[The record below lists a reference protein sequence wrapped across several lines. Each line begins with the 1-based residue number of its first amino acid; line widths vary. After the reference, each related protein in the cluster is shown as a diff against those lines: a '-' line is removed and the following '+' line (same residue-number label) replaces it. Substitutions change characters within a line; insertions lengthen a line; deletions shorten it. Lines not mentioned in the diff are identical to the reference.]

1 MVSAEVK
8 NCISEFLGTFI
19 LVGTVGA
26 NVLTGSATWAVLS
39 IASSLMVA
47 IFALGS
53 VSGANFN
60 PAVSLAL
67 LMNGT
72 LDAKTVAMYMVSQ
85 LAGGIAAALCATAA
99 FGEFSNF
106 GPAGKY
112 SWIEAGIAETLY
124 TFMLCFV
131 VLRAAVCDAA
141 GKGTESKNEF
151 FPIAIGFVV
160 VAGGYAAGG
169 ISGGAFNPAVAFG
182 LDVASAH
189 LGFKYCLV
197 YTAFEFL
204 GAALAVAVHSVVD
217 TPVGGTPTIMKKAVS
232 EFVGTYFLVLTVF
245 LNVTGASPAGGLS
258 IAASLMCMIYA
269 LGGVSGAN
277 FNPAVTLAL
286 LLTGKGGMT
295 GSLAPVYIGSQL
307 AGGFAAALTSIGITG
322 TKLTLLPTGFG
333 YTPALIGET
342 FFTFVLCFVVL
353 NVACT
358 TMPEKLMGGGP
369 SAQIYGLAIGF
380 CIMVGAGATGNVSGA
395 ALNPAV
401 ALPIDFLGKDGVK
414 MHSLGYTGVEFLGAG
429 LASAAMMALRPAEFA
444 KGAKKPLH

>member
-1 MVSAEVK
+1 MVSVEMK
-8 NCISEFLGTFI
+8 NCISEFIGTYL
-19 LVGTVGA
+19 LVITVGA
-26 NVLTGSATWAVLS
+26 NVLTGSPTWAVLS

-53 VSGANFN
+53 VSGAHFN

-67 LMNGT
+67 FINGT
-72 LDAKTVAMYMVSQ
+72 IKMSDLAMYTVSQ
-85 LAGGIAAALCATAA
+85 LLGGICAGLTATAA

-106 GPAGKY
+106 GPVGEY
-112 SWIEAGIAETLY
+112 TWVEAGAVEVLY

-131 VLRAAVCDAA
+131 VLRVCVADV
-141 GKGTESKNEF
+141 NEDNCEYY
-151 FPIAIGFVV
+151 PLAIGFVV

-189 LGFKYCLV
+189 LGVKYCLV
-197 YTAFEFL
+197 YTLF
-204 GAALAVAVHSVVD
+204 
-217 TPVGGTPTIMKKAVS
+217 

-245 LNVTGASPAGGLS
+245 LNVSGMSPAGGLS

-286 LLTGKGGMT
+286 LITGKGGMT
-295 GSLAPVYIGSQL
+295 GSLAPVYMGSQL
-307 AGGFAAALTSIGITG
+307 AGGFAAGLTSIGITG
-322 TKLTLLPTGFG
+322 SKLTLLPETFG
-333 YTPALIGET
+333 YTSALIGET

-369 SAQIYGLAIGF
+369 SDQIYGWVIGF

-395 ALNPAV
+395 CLNPAV
-401 ALPIDFLGKDGVK
+401 ALPIDVMGKTGFK
-414 MHSLGYTGVEFLGAG
+414 MHSLGYTGVEFLGAA
-429 LASAAMMALRPAEFA
+429 LAAGGMMAVRPAEFG
-444 KGAKKPLH
+444 KEGKKPVL

>member
-1 MVSAEVK
+1 M
-8 NCISEFLGTFI
+8 
-19 LVGTVGA
+19 
-26 NVLTGSATWAVLS
+26 
-39 IASSLMVA
+39 
-47 IFALGS
+47 
-53 VSGANFN
+53 
-60 PAVSLAL
+60 
-67 LMNGT
+67 
-72 LDAKTVAMYMVSQ
+72 AMYMVSQ
-85 LAGGIAAALCATAA
+85 LAGGITAALCATAA

-112 SWIEAGIAETLY
+112 TWVEAGIAETLY

-131 VLRAAVCDAA
+131 VLRAAVADCNPS
-141 GKGTESKNEF
+141 TNEYF
-151 FPIAIGFVV
+151 AVAIGFVV

-189 LGFKYCLV
+189 LGVKYCFV
-197 YTAFEFL
+197 YTGFELL
-204 GAALAVAVHSVVD
+204 GAALAVAVHKVVD
-217 TPVGGTPTIMKKAVS
+217 TGAKGTSTFMQKAVS

-269 LGGVSGAN
+269 LGSVSGAN

-286 LLTGKGGMT
+286 LITGKGGMT
-295 GSLAPVYIGSQL
+295 MSLAPMYMVMQVL
-307 AGGFAAALTSIGITG
+307 GGFAAGATSIAITG
-322 TKLTLLPTGFG
+322 TQLTLLPPNFG

-342 FFTFVLCFVVL
+342 FYTFVLCFVVL

-369 SAQIYGLAIGF
+369 AAQIYGLAIGF
-380 CIMVGAGATGNVSGA
+380 CIMVGAGASGNVSGA

-401 ALPIDFLGKDGVK
+401 ALPIDVMGKGGMK
-414 MHSLGYTGVEFLGAG
+414 MHSLGYTGVEFVGAA
-429 LASAAMMALRPAEFA
+429 LAAGAMMAVRPLEFG
-444 KGAKKPLH
+444 KEGKKPLL

>member
-1 MVSAEVK
+1 MASTGQK
-8 NCISEFLGTFI
+8 CISEFLGTFI
-19 LVGTVGA
+19 LVATVGA
-26 NVLTGSATWAVLS
+26 NVLTGSSTWAVLS

-47 IFALGS
+47 IFALAS

-67 LMNGT
+67 FLNGSMK
-72 LDAKTVAMYMVSQ
+72 ASEMAMYMVSQ
-85 LAGGIAAALCATAA
+85 LAGGITAALCATAA

-112 SWIEAGIAETLY
+112 TWVEAGIAETLY

-131 VLRAAVCDAA
+131 VLRAAVADCNPS
-141 GKGTESKNEF
+141 TNEYF
-151 FPIAIGFVV
+151 AVAIGFVV

-189 LGFKYCLV
+189 LGVKYCFV
-197 YTAFEFL
+197 YTGFELL
-204 GAALAVAVHSVVD
+204 GAALAVAVHKVVD
-217 TPVGGTPTIMKKAVS
+217 TGAKGTSTFMQKAVS

-269 LGGVSGAN
+269 LGSVSGAN

-286 LLTGKGGMT
+286 LITGKGGMT
-295 GSLAPVYIGSQL
+295 MSLAPMYMVMQVL
-307 AGGFAAALTSIGITG
+307 GGFAAGATSIAITG
-322 TKLTLLPTGFG
+322 TQLTLLPPNFG

-342 FFTFVLCFVVL
+342 FYTFVLCFVVL

-369 SAQIYGLAIGF
+369 AAQIYGWAIGF
-380 CIMVGAGATGNVSGA
+380 CIMVGAGASGNVSGA

-401 ALPIDFLGKDGVK
+401 ALPIDVMGKDFK
-414 MHSLGYTGVEFLGAG
+414 WQSLGYTGVEFVGAA
-429 LASAAMMALRPAEFA
+429 LAAGAMMAVRPAEFA
-444 KGAKKPLH
+444 KDGKKTLL

>member
-1 MVSAEVK
+1 MVSSTVK

-19 LVGTVGA
+19 LVATVGA
-26 NVLTGSATWAVLS
+26 NVLTGSSTWAVLS

-47 IFALGS
+47 IFALAS

-67 LMNGT
+67 FLNGSMT
-72 LDAKTVAMYMVSQ
+72 ASEMAMYMVSQ
-85 LAGGIAAALCATAA
+85 LAGGITAALCATAA

-112 SWIEAGIAETLY
+112 TWVEAGIAETLY

-131 VLRAAVCDAA
+131 VLRAAVADCNPS
-141 GKGTESKNEF
+141 TNEYF
-151 FPIAIGFVV
+151 AVAIGFVV

-189 LGFKYCLV
+189 LGVKYCFV
-197 YTAFEFL
+197 YTGFELL
-204 GAALAVAVHSVVD
+204 GAALAVAVHKVVD
-217 TPVGGTPTIMKKAVS
+217 TGAKGTSTFMQKAVS

-269 LGGVSGAN
+269 LGSVSGAN

-286 LLTGKGGMT
+286 LITGKGGMT
-295 GSLAPVYIGSQL
+295 MSLAPMYMVMQVL
-307 AGGFAAALTSIGITG
+307 GGFAAGATSILITG
-322 TKLTLLPTGFG
+322 TKLTLLPPNFG

-342 FFTFVLCFVVL
+342 FYTFVLCFVVL

-369 SAQIYGLAIGF
+369 AAQIYGWAIGF
-380 CIMVGAGATGNVSGA
+380 CIMVGAGASGNVSGA

-401 ALPIDFLGKDGVK
+401 ALPIDVMGKDFK
-414 MHSLGYTGVEFLGAG
+414 WQSLGYTGVEFVGAA
-429 LASAAMMALRPAEFA
+429 LAAGAMMAVRPAEFA
-444 KGAKKPLH
+444 KDGKKTLL

>member
-1 MVSAEVK
+1 MVSSTVK
-8 NCISEFLGTFI
+8 SCISEFLGTFI
-19 LVGTVGA
+19 LVATVGA
-26 NVLTGSATWAVLS
+26 NVLTGSSTWAVLS

-47 IFALGS
+47 IFALAS

-67 LMNGT
+67 CLNGSMPAST
-72 LDAKTVAMYMVSQ
+72 MAMYMVSQ
-85 LAGGIAAALCATAA
+85 LAGGITAALCATAA

-112 SWIEAGIAETLY
+112 TWVEAGIAETLY

-131 VLRAAVCDAA
+131 VLRAAVADCNPS
-141 GKGTESKNEF
+141 TNEYF
-151 FPIAIGFVV
+151 AVAIGFVV

-189 LGFKYCLV
+189 LGVKYCFV
-197 YTAFEFL
+197 YTGFELL
-204 GAALAVAVHSVVD
+204 GAALAVAVHKVVD
-217 TPVGGTPTIMKKAVS
+217 TGAKGTSTFMQKAVS

-269 LGGVSGAN
+269 LGSVSGAN

-286 LLTGKGGMT
+286 LITGKGGMT
-295 GSLAPVYIGSQL
+295 MSLAPMYMVMQVL
-307 AGGFAAALTSIGITG
+307 GGFAAGATSIAITG
-322 TKLTLLPTGFG
+322 TQLTLLPPNFG

-342 FFTFVLCFVVL
+342 FYTFVLCFVVL

-369 SAQIYGLAIGF
+369 AAQIYGWAIGF
-380 CIMVGAGATGNVSGA
+380 CIMVGAGASGNVSGA

-401 ALPIDFLGKDGVK
+401 ALPIDVMGKGGMK
-414 MHSLGYTGVEFLGAG
+414 MHSLGYTGVEFVGAA
-429 LASAAMMALRPAEFA
+429 LAAGAMMAVRPAEFG
-444 KGAKKPLH
+444 KEGKKPLL

>member
-1 MVSAEVK
+1 MVSKEIK
-8 NCISEFLGTFI
+8 DCISEFIGTYI
-19 LVGTVGA
+19 LVLTVGA
-26 NVLTGSATWAVLS
+26 NVLTGSPTWGVLS

-47 IFALGS
+47 IFALAS

-67 LMNGT
+67 FMNGGMKAST
-72 LDAKTVAMYMVSQ
+72 MAMFWVSQ
-85 LAGGIAAALCATAA
+85 LLGGIAAGLTATAC

-106 GPAGKY
+106 GPGAGY
-112 SWIEAGIAETLY
+112 SWVEAGAVEVLY

-131 VLRAAVCDAA
+131 VLRVAVAEVNSDHS
-141 GKGTESKNEF
+141 EY

-160 VAGGYAAGG
+160 VAGGYAGG
-169 ISGGAFNPAVAFG
+169 FISGGAFNPAVAFG

-189 LGFKYCLV
+189 LGFKYCLI
-197 YTAFEFL
+197 YTLFEFV
-204 GAALAVAVHSVVD
+204 GAALAVAVHMTVD
-217 TPVGGTPTIMKKAVS
+217 SRKDVEPTLAKKAIS

-286 LLTGKGGMT
+286 LITGKGGMT
-295 GSLAPVYIGSQL
+295 SSLAPVYMGAQL
-307 AGGFAAALTSIGITG
+307 AGGFAAGATSIAITG
-322 TKLTLLPTGFG
+322 TKLTLLPATFGF
-333 YTPALIGET
+333 TSALIGET
-342 FFTFVLCFVVL
+342 FFTFVLCFTVL

-358 TMPEKLMGGGP
+358 TMTEKLMGGGP
-369 SAQIYGLAIGF
+369 SDQIYGWAIGM

-401 ALPIDFLGKDGVK
+401 ALPIDALGKDGFK
-414 MHSLGYTGVEFLGAG
+414 MHSLGYSAVEFLGAG
-429 LASAAMMALRPAEFA
+429 LAAGGMMAMRPAEFGKA
-444 KGAKKPLH
+444 GKKPIL

>member
-1 MVSAEVK
+1 MV
-8 NCISEFLGTFI
+8 
-19 LVGTVGA
+19 
-26 NVLTGSATWAVLS
+26 
-39 IASSLMVA
+39 
-47 IFALGS
+47 
-53 VSGANFN
+53 
-60 PAVSLAL
+60 
-67 LMNGT
+67 
-72 LDAKTVAMYMVSQ
+72 
-85 LAGGIAAALCATAA
+85 
-99 FGEFSNF
+99 FGEFKNF
-106 GPAGKY
+106 GPVGEY
-112 SWIEAGIAETLY
+112 TWVEAGAVEVLY

-131 VLRAAVCDAA
+131 VLRAAVA
-141 GKGTESKNEF
+141 EVNSKTNEY

-189 LGFKYCLV
+189 LGFKYCLI
-197 YTAFEFL
+197 YTGFEFL
-204 GAALAVAVHSVVD
+204 GAALAVAVHKVVD
-217 TPVGGTPTIMKKAVS
+217 TPASGTPTLMKKAVS

-286 LLTGKGGMT
+286 LITGKGGMT
-295 GSLAPVYIGSQL
+295 ASDAPVYMGSQL
-307 AGGFAAALTSIGITG
+307 AGGFAAGATSIAITG
-322 TKLTLLPTGFG
+322 TKLTLLPPNFGF
-333 YTPALIGET
+333 TSALIGET
-342 FFTFVLCFVVL
+342 FYTFVLCFVVL

-369 SAQIYGLAIGF
+369 AAQIYGWAIGF

-401 ALPIDFLGKDGVK
+401 ALPIDALGKDGFK
-414 MHSLGYTGVEFLGAG
+414 MHSLGYSGVEFVGAA
-429 LASAAMMALRPAEFA
+429 LAAGAMMAVRPAEFG
-444 KGAKKPLH
+444 KEGKKPLL

>member
-1 MVSAEVK
+1 MVSSTVK

-19 LVGTVGA
+19 LVATVGA
-26 NVLTGSATWAVLS
+26 NVLTGSSTWAVLS

-47 IFALGS
+47 IFALAS

-67 LMNGT
+67 CLNGSMPAST
-72 LDAKTVAMYMVSQ
+72 MAMYMVSQ
-85 LAGGIAAALCATAA
+85 LAGGITAALCATAA

-112 SWIEAGIAETLY
+112 TWVEAGIAETLY

-131 VLRAAVCDAA
+131 VLRAAVADCN
-141 GKGTESKNEF
+141 KYTNEYF
-151 FPIAIGFVV
+151 AVAIGFVV

-189 LGFKYCLV
+189 LGVKYCFV
-197 YTAFEFL
+197 YTGFELL
-204 GAALAVAVHSVVD
+204 GAALAVAVHKVVD
-217 TPVGGTPTIMKKAVS
+217 TGAKGTSTFMQKAVS

-269 LGGVSGAN
+269 LGSVSGAN

-286 LLTGKGGMT
+286 LITGKGGMT
-295 GSLAPVYIGSQL
+295 MSLAPMYMVMQVL
-307 AGGFAAALTSIGITG
+307 GGFAAGATSILITG
-322 TKLTLLPTGFG
+322 TKLTLLPPNFG

-342 FFTFVLCFVVL
+342 FYTFVLCFVVL

-369 SAQIYGLAIGF
+369 AAQIYGWAIGF
-380 CIMVGAGATGNVSGA
+380 CIMVGAGASGNVSGA

-401 ALPIDFLGKDGVK
+401 ALPIDVMGKGGMK
-414 MHSLGYTGVEFLGAG
+414 MHSLGYTGVEFLGAA
-429 LASAAMMALRPAEFA
+429 LAAGAMMAVRPLEFG
-444 KGAKKPLH
+444 KEGKKPLL

>member
-1 MVSAEVK
+1 MVSSTVK

-19 LVGTVGA
+19 LVATVGA
-26 NVLTGSATWAVLS
+26 NVLTGSSTWAVLS

-47 IFALGS
+47 IFALAS

-67 LMNGT
+67 FLNGSMT
-72 LDAKTVAMYMVSQ
+72 ASEMAMYMVSQ
-85 LAGGIAAALCATAA
+85 LAGGITAALCATAA

-112 SWIEAGIAETLY
+112 TWVEAGIAETLY

-131 VLRAAVCDAA
+131 VLRAAVADCNPS
-141 GKGTESKNEF
+141 TNEYF
-151 FPIAIGFVV
+151 AVAIGFVV

-189 LGFKYCLV
+189 LGVKYCFV
-197 YTAFEFL
+197 YTGFELL
-204 GAALAVAVHSVVD
+204 GAALAVAVHKVVD
-217 TPVGGTPTIMKKAVS
+217 TGAKGTSTFMQKAVS

-269 LGGVSGAN
+269 LGSVSGAN

-286 LLTGKGGMT
+286 LITGKGGMT
-295 GSLAPVYIGSQL
+295 MSLAPMYMVMQVL
-307 AGGFAAALTSIGITG
+307 GGFAAGATSILITG
-322 TKLTLLPTGFG
+322 TKLTLLPPNFG

-342 FFTFVLCFVVL
+342 FYTFVLCFVVL

-369 SAQIYGLAIGF
+369 AAQIYGWAIGF
-380 CIMVGAGATGNVSGA
+380 CIMVGAGASGNVSGA

-401 ALPIDFLGKDGVK
+401 ALPIDVMGKGGMK
-414 MHSLGYTGVEFLGAG
+414 MHSLGYTGVEFLGAA
-429 LASAAMMALRPAEFA
+429 LAAGAMMAVRPLEFG
-444 KGAKKPLH
+444 KEGKKPLL

>member
-1 MVSAEVK
+1 MVSKEIK
-8 NCISEFLGTFI
+8 DCISEFIGTYI
-19 LVGTVGA
+19 LVLTVGA
-26 NVLTGSATWAVLS
+26 NVLTGSPTWGVLS

-47 IFALGS
+47 IFALAS

-67 LMNGT
+67 FMNGGMKAST
-72 LDAKTVAMYMVSQ
+72 MAMFWVSQ
-85 LAGGIAAALCATAA
+85 LLGGIAAGLTATAC

-106 GPAGKY
+106 GPGAGY
-112 SWIEAGIAETLY
+112 SWVEAGAVEVLY

-131 VLRAAVCDAA
+131 VLRVAVAEVNSDYS
-141 GKGTESKNEF
+141 EY

-160 VAGGYAAGG
+160 VAGGYAGG
-169 ISGGAFNPAVAFG
+169 FISGGAFNPAVAFG

-189 LGFKYCLV
+189 LGFKYCLI
-197 YTAFEFL
+197 YTLFEFV
-204 GAALAVAVHSVVD
+204 GAALAVAVHMTVD
-217 TPVGGTPTIMKKAVS
+217 SRKDVEPTLAKKAIS

-245 LNVTGASPAGGLS
+245 LNVTGMSPAGGLS

-286 LLTGKGGMT
+286 LITGKGGMT
-295 GSLAPVYIGSQL
+295 SSLAPVYMAVQL
-307 AGGFAAALTSIGITG
+307 AGGFAAGLTSIALTG
-322 TKLTLLPTGFG
+322 SKLTLLPDKFG
-333 YTPALIGET
+333 YTEALIGEL
-342 FFTFVLCFVVL
+342 FFTFVLCFTVL

-369 SAQIYGLAIGF
+369 AEQIYGWAIGF

-395 ALNPAV
+395 CLNPAV
-401 ALPIDFLGKDGVK
+401 ALPIDVMGKDFK
-414 MHSLGYTGVEFLGAG
+414 MHSLGYTGVEFLAAG
-429 LASAAMMALRPAEFA
+429 LAAGGMMAVRPMEFA
-444 KGAKKPLH
+444 KGASKKTIL

>member
-1 MVSAEVK
+1 MVSKEIK
-8 NCISEFLGTFI
+8 DCISEFIGTYI
-19 LVGTVGA
+19 LVLTVGA
-26 NVLTGSATWAVLS
+26 NVLTGSSTWAVLS
-39 IASSLMVA
+39 IAASLMVA
-47 IFALGS
+47 IFALAS

-67 LMNGT
+67 FMNGGIT
-72 LDAKTVAMYMVSQ
+72 ASKMAMYWVSQ
-85 LAGGIAAALCATAA
+85 LVGGIAAGLTATMLW
-99 FGEFSNF
+99 GEFSNF
-106 GPAGKY
+106 GPVGEYTWA
-112 SWIEAGIAETLY
+112 EAGAAEALY

-131 VLRAAVCDAA
+131 VLRVTAECNKDNS
-141 GKGTESKNEF
+141 EY

-197 YTAFEFL
+197 YTLFEFV
-204 GAALAVAVHSVVD
+204 GAALAVAAHMVVD
-217 TPVGGTPTIMKKAVS
+217 SRKDVEPSLMKKAVS
-232 EFVGTYFLVLTVF
+232 EFIGTFFLVVTVF
-245 LNVTGASPAGGLS
+245 LNVSGMSPAGGLS

-286 LLTGKGGMT
+286 LITGKGGMT
-295 GSLAPVYIGSQL
+295 ASLAPVYMIAQVL
-307 AGGFAAALTSIGITG
+307 GGFAAGLTSIAITG
-322 TKLTLLPTGFG
+322 TKLSLLPDGFG
-333 YTPALIGET
+333 YSSALIGET
-342 FFTFVLCFVVL
+342 FFTFVLCFTVL

-369 SAQIYGLAIGF
+369 SDQIYGWAIGF

-401 ALPIDFLGKDGVK
+401 ALPIDVLGKDGFK
-414 MHSLGYTGVEFLGAG
+414 YHALGYSAVEFLGAA
-429 LASAAMMALRPAEFA
+429 LAAGGMMAMRPKEFGKEG
-444 KGAKKPLH
+444 KGPVL

>member
-1 MVSAEVK
+1 MVSSTVK

-19 LVGTVGA
+19 LVATVGA
-26 NVLTGSATWAVLS
+26 NVLTGSSTWAVLS

-47 IFALGS
+47 IFALAS

-67 LMNGT
+67 CLNGSMPAST
-72 LDAKTVAMYMVSQ
+72 MAMYMVSQ
-85 LAGGIAAALCATAA
+85 LAGGITAALCATAA

-112 SWIEAGIAETLY
+112 TWVEAGIAETLY

-131 VLRAAVCDAA
+131 VLRAAVADCNAP
-141 GKGTESKNEF
+141 TNEYF
-151 FPIAIGFVV
+151 AVAIGFVV

-189 LGFKYCLV
+189 LGVKYCFV
-197 YTAFEFL
+197 YTGFELL
-204 GAALAVAVHSVVD
+204 GAALAVAVHKVVD
-217 TPVGGTPTIMKKAVS
+217 TGAKGTSTFMQKAVS

-269 LGGVSGAN
+269 LGSVSGAN

-286 LLTGKGGMT
+286 LITGKGGMT
-295 GSLAPVYIGSQL
+295 MSLAPMYMVMQVL
-307 AGGFAAALTSIGITG
+307 GGFAAGATSILITG
-322 TKLTLLPTGFG
+322 TKLTLLPPNFG

-342 FFTFVLCFVVL
+342 FYTFVLCFVVL

-369 SAQIYGLAIGF
+369 AAQIYGWAIGF
-380 CIMVGAGATGNVSGA
+380 CIMVGAGASGNVSGA

-401 ALPIDFLGKDGVK
+401 ALPIDVMGKGGMK
-414 MHSLGYTGVEFLGAG
+414 MHSLGYTGVEFLGAA
-429 LASAAMMALRPAEFA
+429 LAAGAMMAVRPLEFG
-444 KGAKKPLH
+444 KEGKKPLL

>member
-1 MVSAEVK
+1 MVSKEVK
-8 NCISEFLGTFI
+8 DCLSEFIGTFI
-19 LVGTVGA
+19 LVFTVGS
-26 NVLTGSATWAVLS
+26 NVLTGSPTWAVLS

-47 IFALGS
+47 IFALAS
-53 VSGANFN
+53 ISGANFN

-67 LMNGT
+67 FMNGGMKAPT
-72 LDAKTVAMYMVSQ
+72 MAMFWVSQ
-85 LAGGIAAALCATAA
+85 LAGGIVASLCATMV
-99 FGEFSNF
+99 FGEFKNF
-106 GPAGKY
+106 GPVGEY
-112 SWIEAGIAETLY
+112 TWVEAGAVEVLY

-131 VLRAAVCDAA
+131 VLRVAVAEVNSD
-141 GKGTESKNEF
+141 TSEY
-151 FPIAIGFVV
+151 FPLAIGFVV

-189 LGFKYCLV
+189 LGFKYCLI
-197 YTAFEFL
+197 YTCFEFV
-204 GAALAVAVHSVVD
+204 GAALAVAVHQVVD
-217 TPVGGTPTIMKKAVS
+217 SRKDATVSIMKKAVS
-232 EFVGTYFLVLTVF
+232 EFIGTYFLVLTVF
-245 LNVTGASPAGGLS
+245 LNVSGMSPAGGLS

-286 LLTGKGGMT
+286 LITGKGGMT
-295 GSLAPVYIGSQL
+295 GSLAPVYMGSQL

-401 ALPIDFLGKDGVK
+401 ALPIDALGKDGMK

>member
-1 MVSAEVK
+1 VK

-26 NVLTGSATWAVLS
+26 NVLTGSSTWAVLS

-67 LMNGT
+67 FMAGEMK
-72 LDAKTVAMYMVSQ
+72 ASKMAMYWVSQ
-85 LAGGIAAALCATAA
+85 LAGGISAALCATMA

-112 SWIEAGIAETLY
+112 TWVEAGAAETLY

-131 VLRAAVCDAA
+131 VLRAAVSEVASA
-141 GKGTESKNEF
+141 SKTNEY

-189 LGFKYCLV
+189 LGFKYCLI
-197 YTAFEFL
+197 YTGFEFL
-204 GAALAVAVHSVVD
+204 GAALAVAVHMVVD
-217 TPVGGTPTIMKKAVS
+217 TPASGTPTLMKKAVS

-286 LLTGKGGMT
+286 LITGKGGMT
-295 GSLAPVYIGSQL
+295 ASDAPVYMGSQL
-307 AGGFAAALTSIGITG
+307 AGGFAAGATSIAITG
-322 TKLTLLPTGFG
+322 TKLALVPPNFG
-333 YTPALIGET
+333 YTSALIGET
-342 FFTFVLCFVVL
+342 FYTFVLCFVVL

-369 SAQIYGLAIGF
+369 AAQIYGWAIGF
-380 CIMVGAGATGNVSGA
+380 CIMVGAGASGNVSGA

-401 ALPIDFLGKDGVK
+401 ALPIDVMGKGGMK
-414 MHSLGYTGVEFLGAG
+414 MHSLGYTGVEFVGAA
-429 LASAAMMALRPAEFA
+429 LAAGAMMAVRPAEFG
-444 KGAKKPLH
+444 KEGKKPLL

>member
-1 MVSAEVK
+1 M
-8 NCISEFLGTFI
+8 
-19 LVGTVGA
+19 
-26 NVLTGSATWAVLS
+26 
-39 IASSLMVA
+39 
-47 IFALGS
+47 
-53 VSGANFN
+53 
-60 PAVSLAL
+60 
-67 LMNGT
+67 
-72 LDAKTVAMYMVSQ
+72 
-85 LAGGIAAALCATAA
+85 
-99 FGEFSNF
+99 
-106 GPAGKY
+106 
-112 SWIEAGIAETLY
+112 
-124 TFMLCFV
+124 
-131 VLRAAVCDAA
+131 
-141 GKGTESKNEF
+141 GTESKNEF

-204 GAALAVAVHSVVD
+204 GAALAVAVHMTVD
-217 TPVGGTPTIMKKAVS
+217 SRKDTEPTLMKKAIS

-286 LLTGKGGMT
+286 LITGKGGMT
-295 GSLAPVYIGSQL
+295 ASDAPVYMGSQL
-307 AGGFAAALTSIGITG
+307 AGGFAAGATSIAITG
-322 TKLTLLPTGFG
+322 TKLALVPPNFGF
-333 YTPALIGET
+333 TSALIGET
-342 FFTFVLCFVVL
+342 FYTFVLCFVVL

-369 SAQIYGLAIGF
+369 AAQIYGWAIGF
-380 CIMVGAGATGNVSGA
+380 CIMVGAGASGNVSGA

-401 ALPIDFLGKDGVK
+401 ALPIDVMGKGGMK
-414 MHSLGYTGVEFLGAG
+414 MHSLGYSGVEFLGAA
-429 LASAAMMALRPAEFA
+429 LAAGAMMAVRPAEFA
-444 KGAKKPLH
+444 KEGKKHDSPYAPRERHRATLGSVKRRTRFRLFRSPVHGFIDDTKLFDKKTGAPPRFLAESMKET

>member
-1 MVSAEVK
+1 MVSSTVK

-19 LVGTVGA
+19 LVATVGA
-26 NVLTGSATWAVLS
+26 NVLTGSSTWAVLS

-47 IFALGS
+47 IFALAS

-67 LMNGT
+67 CLNGAIPAST
-72 LDAKTVAMYMVSQ
+72 MAMYMVSQ
-85 LAGGIAAALCATAA
+85 LAGGITAALCATAA

-112 SWIEAGIAETLY
+112 TWVEAGIAETLY

-131 VLRAAVCDAA
+131 VLRAAVADCNPS
-141 GKGTESKNEF
+141 TNEYF
-151 FPIAIGFVV
+151 AVAIGFVV

-189 LGFKYCLV
+189 LGVKYCFV
-197 YTAFEFL
+197 YTGFEFL
-204 GAALAVAVHSVVD
+204 GAALAVAVHKVVD
-217 TPVGGTPTIMKKAVS
+217 TGAKGSSTFMQKAVS

-269 LGGVSGAN
+269 LGSVSGAN

-286 LLTGKGGMT
+286 LITGKGGMT
-295 GSLAPVYIGSQL
+295 MSLAPMYMVMQVL
-307 AGGFAAALTSIGITG
+307 GGFAAGATSIAITG
-322 TKLTLLPTGFG
+322 TQLTLLPPNFG

-342 FFTFVLCFVVL
+342 FYTFVLCFVVL

-369 SAQIYGLAIGF
+369 AAQIYGWAIGF
-380 CIMVGAGATGNVSGA
+380 CIMVGAGASGNVSGA

-401 ALPIDFLGKDGVK
+401 ALPIDVMGKDFK
-414 MHSLGYTGVEFLGAG
+414 WHSLGYTGVEFVGAA
-429 LASAAMMALRPAEFA
+429 LAAGAMMAVRPAEFA
-444 KGAKKPLH
+444 KDGKKTLL